1 MLAQNAWKLTIAAII
16 VAALYFGQ
24 ELFVPLAIAVL
35 LSFALSPVVRA
46 LRRIHVPRGLAVAGT
61 VGLAFAIIFAIGA
74 VITAQV
80 TELGNQ
86 LPTYETA
93 LKQKIRAL
101 NAMTGGK
108 GSAIDRASET
118 LRDLQ
123 QELDQGE
130 TTEGTAPTELNPSG
144 TVARP
149 TKNPIPVEVHSPPP
163 TALEQIKS
171 IISVALS
178 PVATIGIII
187 VFVVFLL
194 LKQNDVRDR
203 AIRLMGAHDLEKA
216 TIAMDD
222 AGRRLSSYFLVLVF
236 MNAGF
241 GAVIAAGLWFI
252 GVPSP
257 LLWGIVAM
265 LLRFVPMIGV
275 FIAAAIPV
283 VLAAAVD
290 PGWTMLVAVIALYLV
305 VEGIMNTVVEPLVQ
319 GSSTGL
325 SVLAILVAATFWTL
339 LWGPIGL
346 VLAIPLTA
354 VLVVLGRHVEGLGF
368 LHVILGDAP
377 PLTPAEQ
384 LYQRLLADD
393 PVEAAEQAERFLKD
407 RTLAQYYDD
416 VLFPGLTKA
425 QADSDDG
432 RLARGRLDDI
442 RAAAITLLEA
452 VSDLATSAADED
464 TAQSSPPLVEWQT
477 EGAVVCVSGPS
488 PLDEL
493 CAGILAE
500 TLTQEG
506 FRPQLLTST
515 ELASAQLE
523 GKEFTGVKLV
533 CLVMLDVERRG
544 PFLKLIA
551 RRLRRLF
558 PEVKRV
564 GAFWGVT
571 GGSRDIGHTSRPRT
585 AGVDCQPRRD
595 VDPVQEFGA
604 AGANRIDRARVRATV
619 AGYSPPRLGYGV
631 VTNLNRSKGLAHR
644 IDCLCPLEF
653 KSLKGNSPE
662 RASPT

>member
-1 MLAQNAWKLTIAAII
+1 MAENTKETSLELGVETSLLVQMASKLAIAAII
-16 VAALYFGQ
+16 VGALYFGQ

-35 LSFALSPVVRA
+35 LAFALSPVVRA
-46 LRRIHVPRGLAVAGT
+46 LRRIGTPRGLAVAGT
-61 VGLAFAIIFAIGA
+61 VALAFAIILVTGA

-80 TELGNQ
+80 TELGSR
-86 LPTYETA
+86 LPSYETA

-101 NAMTGGK
+101 NAMTGSK
-108 GSAIDRASET
+108 GGAIDRASET

-130 TTEGTAPTELNPSG
+130 TEGPPKSASPGASNSPEKPS
-144 TVARP
+144 
-149 TKNPIPVEVHSPPP
+149 NPIPVEIHTPPP
-163 TALEQIKS
+163 TALEQIES

-178 PVATIGIII
+178 PLATIGIVV

-203 AIRLMGAHDLEKA
+203 VIRLMGAHDLEKA
-216 TIAMDD
+216 TTALDD

-236 MNAGF
+236 TNAGF

-290 PGWTMLVAVIALYLV
+290 PGWLMLVAVVTLYLV

-325 SVLAILVAATFWTL
+325 SVLAILIAATFWTL

-354 VLVVLGRHVEGLGF
+354 VLVVLGQHIDGLGF

-377 PLTPAEQ
+377 PLSPEEQ

-393 PVEAAEQAERFLKD
+393 PVEAAEQAEHFLKD
-407 RTLAQYYDD
+407 KSLAQYLDD
-416 VLFPGLTKA
+416 VLVPGLTRA
-425 QADSDDG
+425 QSDSDDG
-432 RLARGRLDDI
+432 KLARGRLDDI
-442 RAAAITLLEA
+442 RSAAKTLLEA
-452 VSDLATSAADED
+452 VSDLGAGIAED
-464 TAQSSPPLVEWQT
+464 KDSPSSTPPVEWRAD
-477 EGAVVCVSGPS
+477 GAIICVSGPS

-493 CAGILAE
+493 CAAL
-500 TLTQEG
+500 LLQDLVQEG
-506 FRPQLLTST
+506 FHPQLLTAKD
-515 ELASAQLE
+515 LANAQLQ
-523 GKEFTGVKLV
+523 GKEFVGVKLL
-533 CLVMLDVERRG
+533 CLVMLNVEPRASY
-544 PFLKLIA
+544 LKLIA

-558 PEVKRV
+558 PNVKCV
-564 GAFWGVT
+564 GVFWGTGRSDTGPLVVSPDLGLQVST
-571 GGSRDIGHTSRPRT
+571 GGLEATISLIRRLVEQATSISVP
-585 AGVDCQPRRD
+585 Q
-595 VDPVQEFGA
+595 
-604 AGANRIDRARVRATV
+604 
-619 AGYSPPRLGYGV
+619 
-631 VTNLNRSKGLAHR
+631 H
-644 IDCLCPLEF
+644 
-653 KSLKGNSPE
+653 
-662 RASPT
+662 

>member
-46 LRRIHVPRGLAVAGT
+46 LRKIHVPRGLAVAGT
-61 VGLAFAIIFAIGA
+61 VGLAFAIIFAVGA

-80 TELGNQ
+80 TDLGNQ
-86 LPTYETA
+86 VPTYETA
-93 LKQKIRAL
+93 LKQKIRAI

-130 TTEGTAPTELNPSG
+130 TTERTTPTELNPSG
-144 TVARP
+144 TATQP
-149 TKNPIPVEVHSPPP
+149 KDPIPVEVHSPPP
-163 TALEQIKS
+163 TALEQIES

-290 PGWTMLVAVIALYLV
+290 PGWTMLVMVIALYLV
-305 VEGIMNTVVEPLVQ
+305 AEGIMNTVVEPLVQ

-325 SVLAILVAATFWTL
+325 SVLAILIAATFWTL

-393 PVEAAEQAERFLKD
+393 PVEAAERAERFLKD
-407 RTLAQYYDD
+407 RTLIQYYDD
-416 VLFPGLTKA
+416 VLVPAMKKA

-452 VSDLATSAADED
+452 VSDLATSTADED
-464 TAQSSPPLVEWQT
+464 TAQSSPPLAEWQT

-493 CAGILAE
+493 CAGLLAQ
-500 TLTQEG
+500 TLTHEG
-506 FRPQLLTST
+506 FRPQLLTAA
-515 ELASAQLE
+515 ELASAQLQ

-533 CLVMLDVERRG
+533 CLVMLDVGRRG
-544 PFLKLIA
+544 PYLKLIA
-551 RRLRRLF
+551 RRVRRLF

-564 GAFWGVT
+564 GGFWGLER
-571 GGSRDIGHTSRPRT
+571 GE
-585 AGVDCQPRRD
+585 A
-595 VDPVQEFGA
+595 GA
-604 AGANRIDRARVRATV
+604 AMMLPDLDLQLSTSSLDETLSLFGSLARQAQT
-619 AGYSPPRLGYGV
+619 GSTGQG
-631 VTNLNRSKGLAHR
+631 
-644 IDCLCPLEF
+644 
-653 KSLKGNSPE
+653 PE
-662 RASPT
+662 QQ

>member
-1 MLAQNAWKLTIAAII
+1 MANNNKGITVELSGEASALAQNAWKLTIAAII
-16 VAALYFGQ
+16 VAAIYFGQ
-24 ELFVPLAIAVL
+24 EFFVPLAVAVL
-35 LSFALSPVVRA
+35 LSFALSPVVRT
-46 LRRIHVPRGLAVAGT
+46 LRKIGVPRGLAVAGT

-93 LKQKIRAL
+93 LKQKIRAI

-118 LRDLQ
+118 LRDLK

-130 TTEGTAPTELNPSG
+130 TTKDAGPTRLS
-144 TVARP
+144 P
-149 TKNPIPVEVHSPPP
+149 TGGPGQPVSPVPVEVHPPPP
-163 TALEQIKS
+163 TALEQIES
-171 IISVALS
+171 IIAVALS
-178 PVATIGIII
+178 PLATIGIII

-194 LKQNDVRDR
+194 LKQSDVRDR

-222 AGRRLSSYFLVLVF
+222 AGSRLSSYFLILIS

-241 GAVIAAGLWFI
+241 GAVIAAGLWLI
-252 GVPSP
+252 GIPNP

-265 LLRFVPMIGV
+265 LLRFVPMLGV

-290 PGWTMLVAVIALYLV
+290 PGWVMLIAVIALYLA
-305 VEGIMNTVVEPLVQ
+305 VEGLMNTVVEPLVQ
-319 GSSTGL
+319 ATSTGL
-325 SVLAILVAATFWTL
+325 SALAVLIAATFWTL

-354 VLVVLGRHVEGLGF
+354 VLVVLGRHVDGLGF

-393 PVEAAEQAERFLKD
+393 PVEAAEQAERYLKD
-407 RTLAQYYDD
+407 RTLTQYYDE
-416 VLFPGLTKA
+416 VLVPGMERA
-425 QADSDDG
+425 QADSDAG

-442 RAAAITLLEA
+442 RVAATTLIET
-452 VSDLATSAADED
+452 VSDIPTGTAEKHLA
-464 TAQSSPPLVEWQT
+464 SPSRPSPEWQT
-477 EGAVVCVSGPS
+477 EGAVILVAGQS

-493 CAGILAE
+493 CTGVLAQQ
-500 TLTQEG
+500 LTQDG
-506 FRPQLLTST
+506 LRPQVMTAA
-515 ELASAQLE
+515 EIASAQLQ
-523 GKEFTGVKLV
+523 GREFAGAKLV
-533 CLVMLDVERRG
+533 CLVMLNVERRG
-544 PFLKLIA
+544 PYLKLIA

-558 PEVKRV
+558 PGAKRV
-564 GAFWGVT
+564 GAFWGGEKGKAGMAEMFPDLDLQPVT
-571 GGSRDIGHTSRPRT
+571 ASLEETLTLCRT
-585 AGVDCQPRRD
+585 LARQA
-595 VDPVQEFGA
+595 QTGA
-604 AGANRIDRARVRATV
+604 TG
-619 AGYSPPRLGYGV
+619 
-631 VTNLNRSKGLAHR
+631 
-644 IDCLCPLEF
+644 
-653 KSLKGNSPE
+653 
-662 RASPT
+662 